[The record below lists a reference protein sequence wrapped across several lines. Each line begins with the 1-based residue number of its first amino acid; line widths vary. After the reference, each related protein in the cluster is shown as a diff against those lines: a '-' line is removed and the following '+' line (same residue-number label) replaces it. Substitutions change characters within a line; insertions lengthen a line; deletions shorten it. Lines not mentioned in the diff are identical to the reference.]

1 MRMHSIHMKQ
11 KIAIFMGG
19 FSAEH
24 SISLKSGQVVFD
36 SLDGNIYQKFKV
48 IISEDGWTCF
58 DELGQAC
65 TIDKSDLSI
74 HTDTKVIK
82 PDCVFIA
89 IHGNP
94 GENGVLQSYLDM
106 IEMPYTGC
114 GAYQSALT
122 FNKRDTLS
130 VLKEIDIP
138 CATSFLL
145 NRGDFI
151 NLDNILSKVGLPC
164 FVKANCSGSSYG
176 VSKVTEKAQL
186 QKAIET
192 AFDVDDNILIESCLK
207 GTEVSVG
214 VITYQ
219 GDILA
224 LPITE
229 IITDN
234 EFFDFQA
241 KYLGQSQEI
250 TPARISAELTAKVH
264 NLAIKI
270 FKHLS
275 LSGFSR
281 SEFIIQDGIPHFLEI
296 NTVPGLT
303 KESILPQQADAAGI
317 GLTELFGNAVQEAL
331 QKVKKLNR

>member
-1 MRMHSIHMKQ
+1 M
-11 KIAIFMGG
+11 
-19 FSAEH
+19 
-24 SISLKSGQVVFD
+24 
-36 SLDGNIYQKFKV
+36 
-48 IISEDGWTCF
+48 
-58 DELGQAC
+58 
-65 TIDKSDLSI
+65 
-74 HTDTKVIK
+74 
-82 PDCVFIA
+82 
-89 IHGNP
+89 
-94 GENGVLQSYLDM
+94 
-106 IEMPYTGC
+106 
-114 GAYQSALT
+114 
-122 FNKRDTLS
+122 
-130 VLKEIDIP
+130 
-138 CATSFLL
+138 
-145 NRGDFI
+145 
-151 NLDNILSKVGLPC
+151 
-164 FVKANCSGSSYG
+164 
-176 VSKVTEKAQL
+176 
-186 QKAIET
+186 
-192 AFDVDDNILIESCLK
+192 K